1 MIKNGIRKIFHACAV
16 FLARFALV
24 SKIAQRIA
32 DYHKGNNNPDMATN
46 GELDFFKKHAKIF
59 SVVFDVGSNKGDW
72 TREALKI
79 NLNLTIIAFEPDLTM
94 HAIFEAN
101 KFSKNVRCENQG
113 LGAKKEKRILY
124 LHKESPGMNSFVKR
138 SLFNEN
144 ELVPKEAI
152 INTVDAYCAE
162 RHIGKIDF
170 MKVDV
175 EGFEMDVLRGAQGM
189 IYEKR
194 ISIIQFE
201 YGGTYLDSHI
211 FLKDVF
217 DFFKAAGYS
226 FYKLMPRRV
235 ARIDEYSPALEN
247 FQYSNYLAISPDYAN
262 AHNL

>member
-79 NLNLTIIAFEPDLTM
+79 NPNLTIIAFEPDLTM

-138 SLFNEN
+138 SLFNKN
-144 ELVPKEAI
+144 ELATKEAI
-152 INTVDAYCAE
+152 VNTVDAYCAE
-162 RHIGKIDF
+162 HHIEKIDF

-175 EGFEMDVLRGAQGM
+175 EGLEVDVLRGARDM
-189 IYEKR
+189 IRKKK

-201 YGGTYLDSHI
+201 YGGTYLDSHSS
-211 FLKDVF
+211 LKEAF
-217 DFFKAAGYS
+217 DFFKESGYS
-226 FYKLMPRRV
+226 FYKLLPKETLQI
-235 ARIDEYSPALEN
+235 AEYSPLFEN
-247 FQYSNYLAISPDYAN
+247 FQYSNYLAIAK
-262 AHNL
+262 